1 MSLLK
6 IKVHTEIHSDD
17 SWKNAGFMRDLSP
30 IFAISFKRDYL
41 LLKNNKPRPPKS
53 GIVDDNPLIESRAWI
68 LN

>member
-6 IKVHTEIHSDD
+6 IKARTEIHSDD

-41 LLKNNKPRPPKS
+41 LKKTNQGPKS
-53 GIVDDNPLIESRAWI
+53 GIVDDSPLIELRAWI